1 MVRQKCTVKERQ
13 WRGILQRQAASG
25 LSIRQFCN
33 AEDLSEASFYAWRRV
48 LATRAEEAGAAQNGA
63 ESRNAAGFIP
73 LQLVNDFGG
82 LEVVHPSGC
91 CIRISGP
98 VDAQRL
104 QQVLAVLDQ
113 RGDS

>member
-48 LATRAEEAGAAQNGA
+48 LPTPR
-63 ESRNAAGFIP
+63 
-73 LQLVNDFGG
+73 
-82 LEVVHPSGC
+82 
-91 CIRISGP
+91 
-98 VDAQRL
+98 
-104 QQVLAVLDQ
+104 
-113 RGDS
+113 